1 MKKYHLVVLMTCL
14 LLSQWVLAQY
24 SPRESMLGL
33 RGGGSVGVTYKKF
46 FGENFAFE
54 TVAAKDFPKEFD
66 GMFLS
71 ALFEKHAPLA
81 GKRFSALIGGGPTYH
96 FKRKG
101 VGVSGIIGFDW
112 RILNS
117 PINLQVDWSPAYYFT
132 GEDGFTFI
140 NAAFS
145 IRYILNRKK
154 VYHQDE

>member
-1 MKKYHLVVLMTCL
+1 MKKHHFLFVCLCFSHLAM
-14 LLSQWVLAQY
+14 AQY

-46 FGENFAFE
+46 FGKNFAFE
-54 TVAAKDFPKEFD
+54 ALVAKDFSKEFD

-71 ALFEKHAPLA
+71 ALFEKHAPLV
-81 GKRFSALIGGGPTYH
+81 GKRFSAFIGAGPAYH

-101 VGVSGIIGFDW
+101 LGVSSIIGFDW

-117 PINLQVDWSPAYYFT
+117 PINLQFDWSPAYYLT
-132 GEDGFTFI
+132 GENGFTSI

-154 VYHQDE
+154 VYQEN